1 MLAEI
6 CIVKAS
12 WHTFSRYARAIRCN
26 TIMNAATGD
35 ATHSSIAMLGK
46 REGKL
51 AVEERNILG
60 FGYYEVV
67 VPEGIRRPI
76 NARNYDIS
84 ASNPHLEEAADLL
97 EQTVESLLVLAAF
110 ETKIKR
116 LGEEILRVSRRARVL
131 EERMLPRPC
140 RQD

>member
-1 MLAEI
+1 
-6 CIVKAS
+6 
-12 WHTFSRYARAIRCN
+12 
-26 TIMNAATGD
+26 
-35 ATHSSIAMLGK
+35 
-46 REGKL
+46 L

-116 LGEEILRVSRRARVL
+116 LGEEILRVSRRPGCLRKGCCPDLAGRIKATEQYIGERER
-131 EERMLPRPC
+131 EEYFRLKKFKNFR
-140 RQD
+140 RSGEVGRSGR